1 MGSNFKLNRVNEE
14 IKRAVAVILPEVK
27 DPRIPPMPTVVS
39 AEVSGDLKYVKL
51 YLSFLSSY
59 DEAEVRKGL
68 KAASGYIRKRIG
80 ETVRLRCVPEP
91 IFILD
96 HSLEQGIRISEILK
110 KLESDGGTSDET

>member
-1 MGSNFKLNRVNEE
+1 MGSNFKQNRVNEE
-14 IKRAVAVILPEVK
+14 IKRAVASILSEVK

-39 AEVSGDLKYVKL
+39 VEVSGDLKYAKI
-51 YLSFLSSY
+51 YLSFLGNY

-68 KAASGYIRKRIG
+68 KACTGYVRRRIG
-80 ETVRLRCVPEP
+80 EAVRMRSTPEP

-110 KLESDGGTSDET
+110 KLDNGND